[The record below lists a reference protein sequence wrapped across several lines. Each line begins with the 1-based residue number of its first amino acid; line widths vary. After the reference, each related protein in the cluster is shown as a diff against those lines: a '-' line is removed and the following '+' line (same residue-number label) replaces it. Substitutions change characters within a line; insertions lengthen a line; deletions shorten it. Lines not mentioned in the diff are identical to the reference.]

1 MCNWIANEILAGT
14 PVLAPPFNMS
24 TGFRHAPA
32 SRFLVSV
39 VGGCSVLT
47 KVLEARHDTS
57 LQLPLTHHGLLRLLS
72 THWAFGSIGTTVI
85 GTWLIYRMRVIER
98 RYGTA
103 KYTAFIMI
111 SMITCT
117 LLQSGLLIGDRFGLK
132 SIASGP
138 YGVLFAVLYQF
149 HNQIPVC
156 VRSERFGMFTDKTHV
171 YTAAISLFFSNG
183 LASAVPCLCGLLV
196 GVAYNANLGSI
207 KEYRFPR
214 WMSSFA
220 SRFILPLLTSP
231 VAGSSGSRASPGSSP
246 IAAQRRGREVHR
258 DLRQRRQQQQAVV
271 VPEED
276 INAMMSM
283 FPDIG
288 RQSIVNALLQSQN
301 DLNRAA
307 EILLNT

>member
-1 MCNWIANEILAGT
+1 
-14 PVLAPPFNMS
+14 MS
-24 TGFRHAPA
+24 TGFRHAPT

-39 VGGCSVLT
+39 VGGYSVLT
-47 KVLEARHDTS
+47 KVLEARLDTR
-57 LQLPLTHHGLLRLLS
+57 LELPLTHHELWRLFS

-85 GTWLIYRMRVIER
+85 GTWLIYHMRVIER

-103 KYTAFIMI
+103 KYTATI
-111 SMITCT
+111 SIITCT
-117 LLQSGLLIGDRFGLK
+117 LLQTGALLLIGNSIGLK

-138 YGVLFAVLYQF
+138 YGVLFAILYQF

-156 VRSERFGMFTDKTHV
+156 TRSERFGSLLNDKTYV

-183 LASAVPCLCGLLV
+183 LASAIPCLCGLLV
-196 GVAYNANLGSI
+196 GAVYDANLGAI

-220 SRFILPLLTSP
+220 SRFVLPILNTSP
-231 VAGSSGSRASPGSSP
+231 VAGSSGSRTRPASSP
-246 IAAQRRGREVHR
+246 AVSQRRGRETNR
-258 DLRQRRQQQQAVV
+258 DLRQRRPHQQQEQQEQAAVV

-283 FPDIG
+283 FPEIG
-288 RQSIVNALLQSQN
+288 RQNVISALVQSHN

-307 EILLNT
+307 EIILST